1 MPKLDDLSALG
12 GVIPMIAANAGDK
25 AGYALGLIPGMAYRD
40 RERRKEGEPG
50 APGMKKGGKTKAK
63 KMAGGGQTGYRKVAD
78 GCATKGKT
86 RGKFV

>member
-40 RERRKEGEPG
+40 RERKKEGEAG
-50 APGMKKGGKTKAK
+50 APGMKKGGKTK
-63 KMAGGGQTGYRKVAD
+63 KMANGGQTGYRKAAD

-86 RGKFV
+86 RGRMV

>member
-25 AGYALGLIPGMAYRD
+25 AGYALGLIPGLAYQN
-40 RERRKEGEPG
+40 RERKKENEAGG
-50 APGMKKGGKTKAK
+50 SGMKKGGKTKAK

-86 RGKFV
+86 RGRMV